1 MKKVISLALCF
12 VLMMALI
19 VPCAATEAK
28 PELKPHIVNTI
39 YPTEDIVIADVDIT
53 KAPYNADNTGKK
65 DVTKIIQKAIDDCF
79 EKGGGTVWLP
89 KGEYRVTGN
98 IYIQKFV
105 TLRGEY
111 QDPDE
116 GTEYGTIIIA
126 DVESSNE
133 MLPSLFTVGASAGA
147 VGLTVWYPEQ
157 TVENV
162 KPYPYT
168 FYVEGNGDYMLQT
181 IKNCTLL
188 NSYRGIGAS
197 SQCELDIQEC
207 HEMMNIE
214 NVKGTCLY
222 EGLNAT
228 NSADVDTIKTLYIS
242 NRYWANASKKFNA
255 PDEEKLNEYT
265 RKNGY
270 GMVLGDLEWPNFA
283 DVEISNMLYGI
294 QFREGFRYTFSGQFV
309 DLRITDCDYGI
320 HFPRHTMNRRGKTW
334 GLAVANS
341 IIEGSEY
348 AILQED
354 YSAIQLANV
363 ETVGEVKRHW
373 DGEPI
378 KEYKADTYS
387 LSPNYHITYEKP
399 NSFLY
404 IVEANK
410 TGEKDVSANIQKK
423 LDEAKNTGGVVLLPA
438 GLYRLDKPITVPKGV
453 ELRGSS
459 SIPNR
464 CQGGCSNGTLIISY
478 YGYNKNDKPLITLG
492 GDNAGLNGLRIDYP
506 LNNPVD
512 DSGEY
517 KKTSPVVYSKSNN
530 IYVTN
535 CTITLASSG
544 IELENC
550 ENAFLKKVV
559 SCCIDGMF
567 TLKNCKNSVIEAC
580 HQNGNTLPRNG
591 YENFDIPEL
600 KNRIKEENIFEYY
613 FIPIGRKKTTYIT
626 LDTCENITVFN
637 TFIYGGKSFLN
648 AKDSTATFVNV
659 GHDGSSKTEPA
670 LILSDGSIN
679 FLNSMRS
686 TEDGQLCQNFYTIEN
701 ETKFRSYNSQAV
713 EMLFREKVILENIE
727 TEDLL
732 EGEESYKFWEPVNNL
747 IRRFNRW
754 YMSKKQG

>member
-1 MKKVISLALCF
+1 
-12 VLMMALI
+12 
-19 VPCAATEAK
+19 
-28 PELKPHIVNTI
+28 
-39 YPTEDIVIADVDIT
+39 
-53 KAPYNADNTGKK
+53 
-65 DVTKIIQKAIDDCF
+65 
-79 EKGGGTVWLP
+79 
-89 KGEYRVTGN
+89 
-98 IYIQKFV
+98 
-105 TLRGEY
+105 
-111 QDPDE
+111 
-116 GTEYGTIIIA
+116 
-126 DVESSNE
+126 
-133 MLPSLFTVGASAGA
+133 
-147 VGLTVWYPEQ
+147 
-157 TVENV
+157 
-162 KPYPYT
+162 
-168 FYVEGNGDYMLQT
+168 
-181 IKNCTLL
+181 
-188 NSYRGIGAS
+188 
-197 SQCELDIQEC
+197 
-207 HEMMNIE
+207 
-214 NVKGTCLY
+214 
-222 EGLNAT
+222 
-228 NSADVDTIKTLYIS
+228 
-242 NRYWANASKKFNA
+242 
-255 PDEEKLNEYT
+255 
-265 RKNGY
+265 
-270 GMVLGDLEWPNFA
+270 
-283 DVEISNMLYGI
+283 
-294 QFREGFRYTFSGQFV
+294 
-309 DLRITDCDYGI
+309 
-320 HFPRHTMNRRGKTW
+320 MNRRGKTW

-354 YSAIQLANV
+354 YSAVQLTNV
-363 ETVGEVKRHW
+363 EVVGKVKSHW

-378 KEYKADTYS
+378 KQYKTDTS
-387 LSPNYHITYEKP
+387 SFSPDYHITYKKP

-404 IVEANK
+404 VVEADK
-410 TGEKDVSANIQKK
+410 TGKSDISAQLQKK
-423 LDEAKNTGGVVLLPA
+423 LDEAEKTGGMVYLPA
-438 GLYRLDKPITVPKGV
+438 GLYRLDNSITVPKGV

-559 SCCIDGMF
+559 SCCFDGMF

-637 TFIYGGKSFLN
+637 TFIYGAKSFLN

-659 GHDGSSKTEPA
+659 GHDGSSKTESA
-670 LILSDGSIN
+670 LALSGGEVT

-686 TEDGQLCQNFYTIEN
+686 TEDGQLCHQFYSIDN
-701 ETKFRSYNSQAV
+701 NTKFRSYNSQAV
-713 EMLFREKVILENIE
+713 NMLFRENVILENIE
-727 TEDLL
+727 ADDLL
-732 EGEESYKFWEPVNNL
+732 SGELIYKILEPISRL
-747 IRRFNRW
+747 FRLFGMW
-754 YMSKKQG
+754 YTSAKQG